1 MSIPMIL
8 QHMRSVWLCL
18 LVLCGLQILVIST
31 AHAHQSST
39 AYLSVSASSVASSTD
54 QVNLQYRLAVRDLA
68 TVLPLDDNQDQQIT
82 WQELSSQQ
90 SALEQ
95 LLQDQLRV
103 SNAGEQC
110 SLRASEPLLI
120 EQIAGQMYVVQ
131 PLQTSC
137 ATLDQLD
144 YRVLKDIDSNHRLL
158 LTRSLG
164 GQDGTPT
171 QTQTQT
177 QTQLLAPS
185 VIDLAKPAHGV
196 FATVQQFVAEGLH
209 HLLIGADHVLFLFC
223 ILLPAVYQPRQTRH
237 AALVPVEHPV
247 SALRQ
252 VVYVATAFTLAHSVT
267 LTLAALQI
275 VQLPA
280 QWVESVIAGS
290 IVVAALMNLFGT
302 QRRQISLAF
311 VFGLIHGFG
320 FANVLADLPLQ
331 PLERT
336 AALLS
341 FNLGIEL
348 GQLVCILLFMPFAL
362 WLRYSSFYR
371 LGVFMLG
378 SALAAGIALLWMLQR
393 IFEWNLIA
401 G

>member
-1 MSIPMIL
+1 MSMPMVL

-54 QVNLQYRLAVRDLA
+54 QINLQYRLAIRDLA

-103 SNAGEQC
+103 SNAGQQC
-110 SLRASEPLLI
+110 PLRASEPLLI

-137 ATLDQLD
+137 TALDQLD

-171 QTQTQT
+171 QTQTQ
-177 QTQLLAPS
+177 LLAPS
-185 VIDLAKPAHGV
+185 VIDLAKPAQGV
-196 FATVQQFVAEGLH
+196 FATVQQFVAEGVH

-237 AALVPVEHPV
+237 AALVPVEQPV

-331 PLERT
+331 PLERA

-362 WLRYSSFYR
+362 WLRYSNFYR